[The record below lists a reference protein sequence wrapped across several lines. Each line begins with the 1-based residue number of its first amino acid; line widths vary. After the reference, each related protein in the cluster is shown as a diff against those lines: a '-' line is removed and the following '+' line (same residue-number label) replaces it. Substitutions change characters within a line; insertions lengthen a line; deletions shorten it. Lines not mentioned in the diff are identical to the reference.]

1 MSKVFREMIE
11 VSARID
17 APADAL
23 WQLITDWAGMSRWS
37 LPAEER
43 GGRGPALERCEL
55 VGKAGEVPRTRRMS
69 LTNGAVV
76 EERLFYQDDEA
87 RRIYYTKSP
96 DQDHV
101 GYLATSYVDELDDAT
116 CTVHLTA
123 QFDVLAHVDPATV
136 RARYEAVYD
145 MMFRGYQRY
154 FTTVR
159 NQ

>member
-1 MSKVFREMIE
+1 MSKVFRVVIE
-11 VSARID
+11 ASARID
-17 APADAL
+17 APAEAL

-37 LPAEER
+37 LPVEER

-55 VGKAGEVPRTRRMS
+55 VGTVNEVPRTRRMF

-76 EERLFYQDDEA
+76 EERLFYQDNET

-96 DQDHV
+96 DRDHV
-101 GYLATSYVDELDDAT
+101 GYLATSYVNELDDAT

-123 QFDVLAHVDPATV
+123 QFDVLAHADPAAV
-136 RARYEAVYD
+136 RARYAAVYE
-145 MMFRGYQRY
+145 MMFRGYQQY
-154 FTTVR
+154 CTTVR

>member
-1 MSKVFREMIE
+1 MSKVFRVSIE
-11 VSARID
+11 ASARID
-17 APADAL
+17 APADAV

-37 LPAEER
+37 LPVEER
-43 GGRGPALERCEL
+43 GGRGPAMERCQL
-55 VGKAGEVPRTRRMS
+55 VGEANELPRTRRMF
-69 LTNGAVV
+69 LTNGTVV
-76 EERLFYQDDEA
+76 EERLFHQDDET

-101 GYLATSYVDELDDAT
+101 GYLATSYVDEVDDVT
-116 CTVHLTA
+116 CTVNLIA
-123 QFDVLAHVDPATV
+123 QFDVLAHADPAAV

-154 FTTVR
+154 FQMVR